1 MSFCEYLFIVELIN
15 YYIIYMQSSDDQN
28 PPTKDP
34 TMSVPKESG
43 NDAINQNIEEPV
55 DSSQQSQG
63 TSEQPGTPLAGP
75 SPQQSTPIG
84 VQPQTP
90 TVATET
96 QETPPPQPPPPQQP
110 PTQEQTK
117 PETVV
122 VEKKKGGCGC
132 NKTTC
137 CIGSCIGCI
146 LIIVG
151 LILGIIFAAPT
162 ISSLLNKALNPNVN
176 VPELTEVSLES
187 VKSHLEESSKSTQG
201 ESVRILEDE
210 FNALVKEKKDKRT
223 DISEE
228 TDIRFGFEK
237 DKAEMFVKFTQWM
250 PWAVIE
256 IVGDDDGTL
265 EVTSIKMGPVDITTR
280 FGSTFEDYES
290 SFNTNINEMGDEIDA
305 VNLLTGFIFDETTE
319 DVEIEAVYLHEN
331 EIELVIK
338 SSININ

>member
-1 MSFCEYLFIVELIN
+1 
-15 YYIIYMQSSDDQN
+15 MQPSDDQN

-34 TMSVPKESG
+34 SMSVPKEGG
-43 NDAINQNIEEPV
+43 NDVINKSIEEPV
-55 DSSQQSQG
+55 DPSQQSQS

-75 SPQQSTPIG
+75 SPQQSPPIG

-96 QETPPPQPPPPQQP
+96 QETPPPQPSPPQQP
-110 PTQEQTK
+110 PTQEQTR

-146 LIIVG
+146 LIIVC

-176 VPELTEVSLES
+176 VPELTNVSLES
-187 VKSHLEESSKSTQG
+187 VKSQLEESSKSNQG
-201 ESVRILEDE
+201 ESVRISEEE
-210 FNALVKEKKDKRT
+210 FNALIKEKKDKRS

-228 TDIRFGFEK
+228 TDIRFDFEK
-237 DKAEMFVKFTQWM
+237 DKAKMFAKFSEWM

-256 IVGDDDGTL
+256 IVGNDDGTL
-265 EVTSIKMGPVDITTR
+265 NVTSIKIGPVDITTQLS
-280 FGSTFEDYES
+280 STFESYGS
-290 SFNTNINEMGDEIDA
+290 SLNIDIKETGNEVDA
-305 VNLLTGFIFDETTE
+305 INLLTGFIFDETTE
-319 DVEIEAVYLHEN
+319 DVEIEAVYFHEN

-338 SSININ
+338 SSIQY